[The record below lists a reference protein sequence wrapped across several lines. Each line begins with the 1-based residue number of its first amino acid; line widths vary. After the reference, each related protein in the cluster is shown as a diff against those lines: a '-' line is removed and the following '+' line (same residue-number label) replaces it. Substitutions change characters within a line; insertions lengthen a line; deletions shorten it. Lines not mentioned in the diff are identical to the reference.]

1 MALVFLKSKRKQVGC
16 KFVNKLSIYLD
27 NLYLL
32 TNHSHQANLKSE
44 GRLGRTTISWVDA
57 V

>member
-1 MALVFLKSKRKQVGC
+1 MVFLKSKRKQVGC

-44 GRLGRTTISWVDA
+44 GRLGRTTISWVEA